1 MSSDEVVPDVPVG
14 VDGVVEAVWGVA
26 GVVEDLGEG
35 EVSGGG
41 FAEEVAESGEGGV
54 SAGGAFCGLF
64 GEAEVCVC
72 LLGPDLFVDLGSAD
86 PGVWV
91 GGDEGCEFG
100 EVRSSADV
108 GSFVECCHAW
118 GPEDVDP
125 DVFVDGECVVW
136 CRRDRH
142 RDGWRVFCGVWCVVD
157 R

>member
-1 MSSDEVVPDVPVG
+1 MG
-14 VDGVVEAVWGVA
+14 GCFRCCRR
-26 GVVEDLGEG
+26 LGGEC

-72 LLGPDLFVDLGSAD
+72 LFGPDLFVYLGSAD
-86 PGVWV
+86 SGVWV

-118 GPEDVDP
+118 VPRMWIQMCSSTESALSGVGAIAIAKGG
-125 DVFVDGECVVW
+125 VFSAVA
-136 CRRDRH
+136 
-142 RDGWRVFCGVWCVVD
+142 GVLLID
-157 R
+157 DSSAGLR